1 MASFSRSDWSLVLL
15 LAAINFTHMVDF
27 VIVMPLGK
35 RLMDELGIT
44 EGQFGHI
51 VSAYG
56 IAAALAGLAFATV
69 ADRFDRKRS
78 LLAMYA
84 GFTVATLACGL
95 ARTYPEMLIAR
106 FAAGAFGGVA
116 ASGLLAI
123 VGDHF
128 DDRRRGTATGI
139 LMSSFAFASIVGLP
153 VGLELANR
161 YGRGAPFVAV
171 AALAVPIL
179 VAVAWRLPA
188 FRTHI
193 NREKGQAIRRLWN
206 AAVEP
211 VHLRSFVFM
220 FFLVLGSFTI
230 IPFIAPYLEAN
241 AGRSQEDI
249 PKIYFVAGLFTLV
262 STMLVGRLSDR
273 LGKRRVFVVMALGS
287 MAMTVLMTNLPGV
300 GLVMTTVVTTFFM
313 IFASGRVVPAQ
324 AMMLGA
330 ADPAMRG
337 AFTSLNSA
345 VSHVGTGL
353 APLIGGLFLGR
364 DGDGRMTGYG
374 ISGLAAVIFATI
386 AIGLAFRVGRPTATT
401 AKPPPTQEAA

>member
-211 VHLRSFVFM
+211 VHLRSFAFM

-273 LGKRRVFVVMALGS
+273 LGKRQVFVVMALGS

-374 ISGLAAVIFATI
+374 ISGLAAVIFAAI

-401 AKPPPTQEAA
+401 ATPPPTQEAA